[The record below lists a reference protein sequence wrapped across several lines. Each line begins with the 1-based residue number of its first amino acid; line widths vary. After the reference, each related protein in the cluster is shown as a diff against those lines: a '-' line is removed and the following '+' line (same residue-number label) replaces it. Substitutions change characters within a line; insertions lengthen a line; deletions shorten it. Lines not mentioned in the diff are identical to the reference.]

1 MKRTLFII
9 AILSVVAGLVNAQT
23 YGTTHT
29 PATRDYQS
37 VQSQQAVQNYQ
48 TTMQTGNAYNGT
60 VYEPF
65 NNATP
70 SEYSEVGGG
79 SSEDNKPEKPGRVR
93 RDFIDPS
100 NPGNQSNEFPIGDAM
115 IPMLLF
121 AAAFVGVIYYRRR
134 KVCE

>member
-37 VQSQQAVQNYQ
+37 VQSQQAAQSYQ
-48 TTMQTGNAYNGT
+48 TMQTGNAYNGT

-65 NNATP
+65 SNATP
-70 SEYSEVGGG
+70 SEYSEVGTGA
-79 SSEDNKPEKPGRVR
+79 SSEDNKPEKHIRRGFDTGAESGRA
-93 RDFIDPS
+93 D
-100 NPGNQSNEFPIGDAM
+100 EYPIGDAM

-121 AAAFVGVIYYRRR
+121 AAAFVGVTYYRRR
-134 KVCE
+134 SLSKNR